1 MSFLTLSIMMNES
14 TQLPMAWNSAF
25 RLFLFFFLVLSGGPA
40 VPEENSMSNY
50 KLGVGDQIKVTVYE
64 EPELTLDFV
73 LSDAGT
79 ISYPFLG
86 EIKVKGM
93 TVSQL
98 EKLLVEQ
105 LKQGYLVSPKVNVRM
120 LGYRQ
125 FFINGEV
132 KSPGGFAFMP
142 GLTVQKAIALAGGLT
157 ERASRN
163 SFSIV
168 HDDDPSHTPQEAEL
182 NTPIRPGDILLVEES
197 FF

>member
-1 MSFLTLSIMMNES
+1 MNFLIYPDLINRF
-14 TQLPMAWNSAF
+14 QKFPMTWNSAS
-25 RLFLFFFLVLSGGPA
+25 RLFVFIILLLSGKVA
-40 VPEENSMSNY
+40 MPEENSMSNY

-64 EPELTLDFV
+64 EPELSLEFI

-98 EKLLVEQ
+98 EKLLIEQ
-105 LKQGYLVSPKVNVRM
+105 LKQGFLVSPKVNVRM

-182 NTPIRPGDILLVEES
+182 NTPIRPGDILLVDES

>member
-1 MSFLTLSIMMNES
+1 MNFLICTTLKNQSNISSMRWR
-14 TQLPMAWNSAF
+14 LIAGF
-25 RLFLFFFLVLSGGPA
+25 FIFICLFLSGKVA
-40 VPEENSMSNY
+40 MPEENSMSNY

-64 EPELTLDFV
+64 EPELSIEFV

-105 LKQGYLVSPKVNVRM
+105 LKQGYLVSPKVNVRI

-125 FFINGEV
+125 FYINGEV

-163 SFSIV
+163 SFNIV

>member
-1 MSFLTLSIMMNES
+1 MNSHGNIPMMMKRAIRLLALITLFSVVNIA
-14 TQLPMAWNSAF
+14 MA
-25 RLFLFFFLVLSGGPA
+25 G
-40 VPEENSMSNY
+40 EKSMSDY

-64 EPELTLDFV
+64 EPELSLDFV

-93 TVSQL
+93 TVSEL
-98 EKLLVEQ
+98 ETLLTEQ
-105 LKQGYLVSPKVNVRM
+105 LKKGYLVSPKVNVRM

-132 KSPGGFAFMP
+132 KSPGGYPFLP

-163 SFSIV
+163 SMSIV
-168 HDDDPSHTPQEAEL
+168 HDDDPSHTPQEVEL
-182 NTPIRPGDILLVEES
+182 NSPIHPGDILLVDES

>member
-1 MSFLTLSIMMNES
+1 MSWNLAFQLFAFIFLLT
-14 TQLPMAWNSAF
+14 
-25 RLFLFFFLVLSGGPA
+25 SGRVA
-40 VPEENSMSNY
+40 MPEDNSMSNY
-50 KLGVGDQIKVTVYE
+50 KLGVGDQIKVTVYD

-93 TVSQL
+93 TVSEL
-98 EKLLVEQ
+98 ETLLTEQ
-105 LKQGYLVSPKVNVRM
+105 LKKGYLVSPKVNVRM

-132 KSPGGFAFMP
+132 KSPGGYPFLP

-163 SFSIV
+163 SMSIV
-168 HDDDPSHTPQEAEL
+168 HDDDPSHTPQEVEL
-182 NTPIRPGDILLVEES
+182 NSPIHPGDILLVDES

>member
-1 MSFLTLSIMMNES
+1 M
-14 TQLPMAWNSAF
+14 
-25 RLFLFFFLVLSGGPA
+25 
-40 VPEENSMSNY
+40 PEENSMSNY

-98 EKLLVEQ
+98 ENLLVEQ

-182 NTPIRPGDILLVEES
+182 NTPIHPGDILLVEES